1 MNHESISQKEW
12 GFNYFVFGVHLRSNL
27 PLPGVNPDNSW
38 TEAYEVELHL
48 GLRPYPYGENSH
60 PEELTYVSSD
70 TEPTGEP
77 SLQISKVED
86 GMYVRLAY
94 ADGTEFW
101 LDRKRENVWA
111 NWPDRLSLENAAT
124 YLFGPV
130 LGLLLRLRGVTCL
143 HASAVS
149 FGERSVAFVGTTG
162 AGKSTTAAAFARQ
175 GCGALSD
182 DIVTLERRDG
192 KFYVQPAYPYLCLWP
207 DSVQMLYGSAEELPR
222 FLGDWDKRC
231 LLLGKEG
238 SRYEDRSLPLGAI
251 YVLGARRPDPAPY
264 IEELRPQ
271 SALLSLIADTYA
283 NKILDRN
290 MRAKEFEVLGQ
301 LVSSVAVRRVY
312 PNNDPAR
319 IEDLCRIIQEDYKS
333 LNFRGCAGQ

>member
-1 MNHESISQKEW
+1 MNHESISQKKS
-12 GFNYFVFGVHLRSNL
+12 GFNYFVFGLHVHSNL
-27 PLPGVNPDNSW
+27 PLRGVNPDNSS
-38 TEAYEVELHL
+38 TEACEVELHL
-48 GLRPYPYGENSH
+48 GLRPYVEKENSR

-77 SLQISKVED
+77 SLRIWKVDD
-86 GMYVRLAY
+86 GVYVRLAY

-101 LDRKRENVWA
+101 LDRRRENIWA
-111 NWPDRLSLENAAT
+111 SWPDRLSLENAAT

-149 FGERSVAFVGTTG
+149 FGERSVAFVGTAG

-175 GCGALSD
+175 GYAALSD
-182 DIVTLERRDG
+182 DIVTLERQQG
-192 KFYVQPAYPYLCLWP
+192 QFYVQPAYPYLCLWP
-207 DSVQMLYGSAEELPR
+207 DSVQMLYGAAEELPR

-231 LLLGKEG
+231 LLLGEG
-238 SRYEDRSLPLGAI
+238 GERYENRSLPLGAI

-264 IEELRPQ
+264 IEALRPQ
-271 SALLSLIADTYA
+271 SALLCLIADTYA

-312 PNNDPAR
+312 PNGDPSR
-319 IEDLCRIIQEDYKS
+319 IEELCRAIRKDYES
-333 LNFRGCAGQ
+333 LNFPACAGS